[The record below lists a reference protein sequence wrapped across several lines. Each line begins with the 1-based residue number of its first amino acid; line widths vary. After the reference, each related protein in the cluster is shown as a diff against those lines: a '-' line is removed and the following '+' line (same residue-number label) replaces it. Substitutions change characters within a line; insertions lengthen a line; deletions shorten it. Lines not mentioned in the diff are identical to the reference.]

1 MKTTETTSAAALS
14 GPSASRDRSARLN
27 KAAKEFEAI
36 FVSYMLK
43 AMRST
48 IPTDGEEGNGFG
60 GEMMEGLFDMQ
71 LSSTISGSANLGV
84 GEMLSRK
91 LITKTTPEPAPRD
104 VLPPPVTPVRHR
116 AEPQP
121 ESAPTHSADG
131 PSPAIGGRVA
141 ERLRKYAGMIEESA
155 ARHGLDSNIVRAV
168 IAAESG
174 GHPQAR
180 SAGNAK
186 GLMQLTD
193 STAADMG
200 VKRIWDPRENIE
212 GGVKYL
218 SKMLDRFDGKLE
230 LALASY
236 NAGPGAVERHG
247 GIPPYRETKAYVE
260 KVTRYLEALN
270 TGTRAGNEDD

>member
-1 MKTTETTSAAALS
+1 MKTTETRSAAALS
-14 GPSASRDRSARLN
+14 RPSTSGDRSARLN

-36 FVSYMLK
+36 FVGYMLK

-48 IPTDGEEGNGFG
+48 IPTGGEEGNGFG
-60 GEMMEGLFDMQ
+60 GEMMEELFDMQ

-84 GEMLSRK
+84 GKMLSRK
-91 LITKTTPEPAPRD
+91 LINTTTPEPARRD
-104 VLPPPVTPVRHR
+104 VLPSPVTPVRRH
-116 AEPQP
+116 AEPRP
-121 ESAPTHSADG
+121 ESAPTRAAGDPSA
-131 PSPAIGGRVA
+131 AIGGGVA
-141 ERLRKYAGMIEESA
+141 ERLRKYAGMIEEAA
-155 ARHGLDSNIVRAV
+155 ARHGLDSNVVRAV

-174 GHPQAR
+174 GLPHAR

-193 STAADMG
+193 STAAEMG

-236 NAGPGAVERHG
+236 NAGPRAVERHG
-247 GIPPYRETKAYVE
+247 GIPPYRETKAYVK

-270 TGTRAGNEDD
+270 TEMRADHEND